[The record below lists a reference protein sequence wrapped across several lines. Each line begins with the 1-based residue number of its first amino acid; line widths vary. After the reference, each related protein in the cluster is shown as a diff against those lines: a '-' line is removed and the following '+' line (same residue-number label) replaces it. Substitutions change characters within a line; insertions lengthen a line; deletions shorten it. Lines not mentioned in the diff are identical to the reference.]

1 MISNGFNDIMDLGL
15 KLQDRVTPSNQL
27 FKGEEPLEDGR
38 LNSSGIFSKI
48 QDNDYIQSELSRITF
63 LHQNDPQ
70 GQETN
75 LRNSKIKIDTFP
87 ADYDLEGKQNYPT
100 NNLGAI
106 ISPIDDSRGFMTS
119 YDAIYIYEILED
131 KSLDI
136 ELIYEGESFLKM
148 WADSP
153 RTGLH

>member
-1 MISNGFNDIMDLGL
+1 
-15 KLQDRVTPSNQL
+15 
-27 FKGEEPLEDGR
+27 
-38 LNSSGIFSKI
+38 
-48 QDNDYIQSELSRITF
+48 
-63 LHQNDPQ
+63 
-70 GQETN
+70 
-75 LRNSKIKIDTFP
+75 
-87 ADYDLEGKQNYPT
+87 
-100 NNLGAI
+100 
-106 ISPIDDSRGFMTS
+106 MTS